1 MKRIMVLA
9 LCMVLCAGIF
19 TGCGKKE
26 TEQVSVN
33 ISELKEEMGQKE
45 DPKGTSQS
53 DGIPLTLGT
62 KVTGTVEKDS
72 VLWYSFQTEAGA
84 EKNYTITLV
93 NTTPASGELNA
104 KLLNEQG
111 EVMQNV
117 TAGNNG
123 ADAAIS
129 AEDLK
134 TNTTYYICLEAGV
147 NTTDFTLQVSAAEKE
162 TETGN
167 SQDDP
172 ILLPLNTKVYGTAFQ
187 EMYQWYAFTTGPEEQ
202 TPYNITVIHGTS
214 GTCDLMVGLYDELG
228 TELESMR
235 VGSGGVPATIFTNRL
250 EPNTTYFVRLTPNAF
265 ADIEFSLIVKNPE
278 EKNAA
283 YKTVGTFR
291 EARGANVDE
300 SGIVT
305 AGISPNDAA
314 FISIGRKVSGSVAS
328 EANAWLSF
336 TTGKKAGETY
346 QINVTNKTAKGCD
359 LILEVYDEYGTQV
372 GRNRI
377 SATGTSIPLSVEKLE
392 ADTTYYIRLTPSAYM
407 DLDYSLIV
415 HDPDKTKKENLLIFE
430 TPFEINETQVRF
442 VINQAVFINE
452 DKAKEVLKPVAD
464 AILAAPEHAVLIA
477 GTTATDGT
485 QVSCVDLSQRRANA
499 VKKIL
504 TDTYGVP
511 ESQLKTIGLG
521 YEKDP
526 FERGKDRDANGKF
539 VESEGR
545 KNRRVVVL
553 DIEDPVAKKI
563 LENK

>member
-1 MKRIMVLA
+1 MKRVMVLA
-9 LCMVLCAGIF
+9 LCMALCAGIF

-45 DPKGTSQS
+45 EPKGTSQS
-53 DGIPLTLGT
+53 DEIPLTLGT
-62 KVTGTVEKDS
+62 QVTGTVEKDS
-72 VLWYSFQTEAGA
+72 ALWYSFQTETDA

-123 ADAAIS
+123 AAAAIS

-172 ILLPLNTKVYGTAFQ
+172 ILLPLNTKAYGTAFQ

-235 VGSGGVPATIFTNRL
+235 VGNSGVPATIFTNRL

-314 FISIGRKVSGSVAS
+314 FISLGRKVSGSVAS

-485 QVSCVDLSQRRANA
+485 QASCVDLSQRRANA